1 VKFLSEESL
10 INILEKASLSKF
22 HYSLLSI
29 CCLIY
34 GFTAMNVMLISATL
48 TAISV
53 EWHLSKIVAGL
64 LLSAGYAG
72 MFIGALSCGII
83 ADLIGRKK
91 ALLLTILMGSIFTGL
106 CAIAWDISSMAFL
119 RFLAGIGLGGSL
131 PQPGVYISEYVP
143 ASRRGKFLGLTETA
157 WVYGA
162 LLAAIF
168 PYFLIPA
175 YGWRLTFLV
184 AFIPLILVPL
194 VIWSLPESIRYL
206 EFKGKIEEAL
216 NTLKKAGLIQKPI
229 ETIKKTVYQKY
240 SLKNALKEL
249 WSKDYRRRT
258 LVLWV
263 TWGVLV
269 YTYHGIFLWLPSI
282 YVEVMHAKELIG
294 PLYWYLII
302 TLMQVPGYYSA
313 TFLLDPSG
321 RKPVLIGYLALAGIG
336 SYMFAIAK
344 GLTSILI
351 WSAVVSF
358 FNLGAWSGLYTYTPE
373 LYPTRIR
380 GTGSGAAASI
390 GRLAGIAAPTITGY
404 IWATWGLSSAFIV
417 FASAHFIAALTIVFL
432 GIETKRKMLEEI
444 SK

>member
-1 VKFLSEESL
+1 MSQESL
-10 INILEKASLSKF
+10 INLLEKAHVSKF
-22 HYSLLSI
+22 HYSLLTI

-34 GFTAMNVMLISATL
+34 GFTAMNVMLISAAL
-48 TAISV
+48 PAITA
-53 EWHLSKIVAGL
+53 EWHLSKVAAGL
-64 LLSAGYAG
+64 LLSSGYAG
-72 MFIGALSCGII
+72 MFVGALSCGII

-91 ALLLTILMGSIFTGL
+91 ALLLTLLMASIFTGV
-106 CAIAWDISSMAFL
+106 CAVAWDINSMAFF
-119 RFLAGIGLGGSL
+119 RFLAGVGLGGSL

-143 ASRRGKFLGLTETA
+143 ASRRGKFLGLTETS

-168 PYFLIPA
+168 PYFLIPS

-184 AFIPLILVPL
+184 AFIPLLLVPL
-194 VIWSLPESIRYL
+194 IIFSLPESIRYL
-206 EFKGKIEEAL
+206 ELKGKSEEAL
-216 NTLKKAGLIQKPI
+216 TILKKVGLIQESLTTI
-229 ETIKKTVYQKY
+229 EKTIYQKY
-240 SLKNALKEL
+240 SLRNALKEL
-249 WSKDYRRRT
+249 WSKEYRRRT

-263 TWGVLV
+263 TWAVLV

-282 YVEVMHAKELIG
+282 YVEIMRAKELIG

-321 RKPVLIGYLALAGIG
+321 RKPVLIGYLALAGFG

-380 GTGSGAAASI
+380 GTGAGAAASM

-404 IWATWGLSSAFIV
+404 IWAIWGLSSAFIV
-417 FASAHFIAALTIVFL
+417 FASAHFIAALIVASL

>member
-1 VKFLSEESL
+1 
-10 INILEKASLSKF
+10 
-22 HYSLLSI
+22 
-29 CCLIY
+29 
-34 GFTAMNVMLISATL
+34 MNVMLISATL
-48 TAISV
+48 PAIAV
-53 EWHLSKIVAGL
+53 EWNLNKVVAGL

-72 MFIGALSCGII
+72 MFVGALSCGIV

-91 ALLLTILMGSIFTGL
+91 ALLLTILMASIFTGI
-106 CAIAWDISSMAFL
+106 CAAAWDITSMAFF
-119 RFLAGIGLGGSL
+119 RFLAGVGLGGSL
-131 PQPGVYISEYVP
+131 PQPGVYISEYTP

-162 LLAAIF
+162 LLAALF
-168 PYFLIPA
+168 PYFLIPI

-184 AFIPLILVPL
+184 AFIPLIIIPL
-194 VIWSLPESIRYL
+194 VAVFLPESIRYL
-206 EFKGKIEEAL
+206 ELKGRLDEAL
-216 NTLKKAGLIQKPI
+216 ATLKKAGLIQ
-229 ETIKKTVYQKY
+229 ESIKSIRKTVYSKY
-240 SLKNALKEL
+240 SLKNALREL
-249 WSKDYRRRT
+249 WSKEYARRT
-258 LVLWV
+258 LVLWI
-263 TWGVLV
+263 TWAVLV

-282 YVEVMHAKELIG
+282 YVEVMRAKELIG

-302 TLMQVPGYYSA
+302 TLMQIPGYYSA
-313 TFLLDPSG
+313 TLLLDPAG
-321 RKPVLIGYLALAGIG
+321 RKPVLIGYLALAGFG

-344 GLTSILI
+344 GLTSVLV

-404 IWATWGLSSAFIV
+404 IWAKWSLSSAFLV
-417 FASAHFIAALTIVFL
+417 FALTHFIAALIIAFL
-432 GIETKRKMLEEI
+432 GIETKRKTLEEI

>member
-1 VKFLSEESL
+1 LSEESL
-10 INILEKASLSKF
+10 ITLLEKASTSKF
-22 HYSLLSI
+22 HYSLLTI

-48 TAISV
+48 PAIAA
-53 EWHLSKIVAGL
+53 EWHLDKVIAGL
-64 LLSAGYAG
+64 LLSSGYAG
-72 MFIGALSCGII
+72 MFVGALTCGII

-91 ALLLTILMGSIFTGL
+91 ALLLTILMASIFTGL
-106 CAIAWDISSMAFL
+106 CAAAWDVASMAFF

-131 PQPGVYISEYVP
+131 PQPGVYISEYTP
-143 ASRRGKFLGLTETA
+143 ASKRGRFLGLTETS

-168 PYFLIPA
+168 PYFLIPT

-184 AFIPLILVPL
+184 AFIPLIIVPL
-194 VIWSLPESIRYL
+194 IVLFLPESIRYL
-206 EFKGKIEEAL
+206 EVKGRFEEAL
-216 NTLKKAGLIQKPI
+216 ATLKKAGLIQESIK
-229 ETIKKTVYQKY
+229 TIKKTVYQKY

-249 WSKDYRRRT
+249 WSKEYRRRT
-258 LVLWV
+258 LVLWII
-263 TWGVLV
+263 WAVLV

-282 YVEVMHAKELIG
+282 YVEVMRAKELIG

-313 TFLLDPSG
+313 TFLLDPVG
-321 RKPVLIGYLALAGIG
+321 RKPVLIGYLALAGFG

-373 LYPTRIR
+373 LYSTRIR

-404 IWATWGLSSAFIV
+404 IWAAWGLSAAFLI
-417 FASAHFIAALTIVFL
+417 FASAHFIAALTTAFL
-432 GIETKRKMLEEI
+432 GIETKQKTLEEI